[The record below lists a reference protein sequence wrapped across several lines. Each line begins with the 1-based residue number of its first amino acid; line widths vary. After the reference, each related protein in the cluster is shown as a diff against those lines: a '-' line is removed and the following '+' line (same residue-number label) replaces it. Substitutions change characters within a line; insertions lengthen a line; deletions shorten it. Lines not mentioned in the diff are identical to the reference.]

1 MSTNRLRVSKFALAL
16 VSTALAFG
24 LAAAR
29 AEAPRA
35 YAINDT
41 RLVTVSGA
49 PIQSGTIVI
58 RNGLIEA
65 VGADVKVPADAVVI
79 EGGGMTVYPG
89 LIDMGNPAGTDI
101 TINLTQAQQGSRTT
115 DEAERAKRAVI
126 LRPHVL
132 AA

>member
-1 MSTNRLRVSKFALAL
+1 MVMGFRIRFAAA
-16 VSTALAFG
+16 VVAVATGFG

-35 YAINDT
+35 YAISGA

-65 VGADVKVPADAVVI
+65 VGADVKAPPDAVVI
-79 EGGGMTVYPG
+79 EGAGMTVYPG

-101 TINLTQAQQGSRTT
+101 AINLAQAQQ
-115 DEAERAKRAVI
+115 
-126 LRPHVL
+126 
-132 AA
+132 